1 MTRTEATRGTHR
13 RPDAVRF
20 EAGGGLSS
28 LRCCAW
34 PGCEAEG
41 VHRAPRSRDQL
52 RDYQFLC
59 LEHVREFN
67 RRWDYFSG
75 MRMAEIEAHQRADT
89 TWHRPTWRFG
99 TASGTGPGPDS
110 QRWRDAFGLFG
121 DDGPGPGRPP
131 PRPATKAQRMMALLD
146 LDDGF
151 TLDELK
157 TRYKTLAKR
166 HHPDLNGGDKAA
178 EERLKSIIEAYTYLR
193 EQRLYA

>member
-1 MTRTEATRGTHR
+1 M
-13 RPDAVRF
+13 
-20 EAGGGLSS
+20 SS

-67 RRWDYFSG
+67 RRWDYFAG
-75 MRMAEIEAHQRADT
+75 MRVAEIEAHQRADT

-99 TASGTGPGPDS
+99 TASGTGPGPDA

-121 DDGPGPGRPP
+121 DDEPGPRTPP